1 MATFAFSLCFLSFL
15 FLFVHSSSSPYL
27 LSPSTF
33 SQNYNNMLT
42 SFKIFIYTPPQ
53 PITFSPPSSI
63 FYNFLI
69 NSQFITQDP
78 NKAHLFFIPFAPNT
92 TTRSIARLVRDL
104 RTKYPYWNPTL
115 GADHFFISPQGI
127 DFFSDRNALE
137 LKKNSIQI
145 SVFPTI
151 SGKFIPHKDISLPP
165 VIPSSLTRAHAPMK
179 EKSSSSLE
187 ISHARVNSSLLE
199 LSHAPVKSDQSFL
212 GYLKWDGKTELDFV
226 NELKLDS
233 DFIVESEPSDHIVRR
248 VNRSSKFCL
257 FLYNAADVALT
268 ITEAMSSGCVP
279 VVIVDRPIQD
289 LPLTD
294 VLRWSEMAMLIGN
307 RRGVKGLKDV
317 LRGVHV
323 DRYEKMRGLCVA
335 AAHHMAWNA
344 EPQAY
349 DAFYMVMYQLWM
361 RRHTIRYTR
370 RQDF

>member
-1 MATFAFSLCFLSFL
+1 MATFTFSLCFLSFL
-15 FLFVHSSSSPYL
+15 FVFVHSSSSPYL

-33 SQNYNNMLT
+33 YQSYNKMLT

-53 PITFSPPSSI
+53 PITFSPPPSSI
-63 FYNFLI
+63 FYNFLL
-69 NSQFITQDP
+69 NSQFITKDP

-127 DFFSDRNALE
+127 DFSSDRNALE

-145 SVFPTI
+145 SVFPTT

-165 VIPSSLTRAHAPMK
+165 VTSPSLARAHAPTK
-179 EKSSSSLE
+179 EKS
-187 ISHARVNSSLLE
+187 SSLLE

-233 DFIVESEPSDHIVRR
+233 DFIVESEPSDHIV
-248 VNRSSKFCL
+248 SKFCL

-335 AAHHMAWNA
+335 AAHHMVWNA
-344 EPQAY
+344 EPQPY
-349 DAFYMVMYQLWM
+349 DAFYMVMYQLWL

-370 RQDF
+370 REDFLLHLLV